1 MSPKSLNINILLTK
15 TPYKQLS
22 PADRL
27 TYVTYSIGL
36 ITGILIYIVNIYLDY
51 QTPKRVAL
59 FVIAAFLIGS
69 QLYFNLKKHF
79 LSSVALIACLG
90 SAMLYLCYNVGLTT
104 SYFMYGYVLLC
115 TIPFMNKRDKHYL
128 RNGIILSVIILIFST
143 LSIILSPQYNAEKLI
158 IEYANQKLLTNSIL
172 SFGLFI
178 TFAFILVI
186 ASSNIILALI
196 RAKTNA
202 EKQKDAKTRVLSNL
216 GHELR
221 TQLSSIHGITQLLLD
236 QNENDE
242 LNNSTFSQYT
252 ETLEVCSKQML
263 FLVDDILDIHK
274 IESGNFNLHN
284 TPENLYNLLNQVTI
298 PFKTKVLDKQL
309 AFEVSIDPILKNNY
323 VSIDASRLTQVLQNL
338 ISNAIKFTD
347 KGFVKF
353 STKIITQSK
362 EHTTLLFSV
371 KDSGIGIS
379 DDNSTKV
386 FDSFQQIR
394 DENTTETG
402 GTGLGLAIS
411 KTIIEKMGSQ
421 IHLNSSPEHGSDFNF
436 TLILKNE
443 STYISNAIKNID
455 NNNIESC
462 VLTGKKILITEDNKI
477 SMLYASKLLAKNGA
491 QILKAYNGKEAVKLT
506 ASNPDISI
514 ILLDL
519 EMPEMNG
526 FNAIQEIKKLN
537 KSVKV
542 IAFTANI
549 PDDILL
555 AKINRFNF
563 DGFLAKPFKN
573 EAMFSVLNQHLE
585 L

>member
-1 MSPKSLNINILLTK
+1 M
-15 TPYKQLS
+15 PYKLLS
-22 PADRL
+22 TADRL
-27 TYVTYSIGL
+27 TYITYSIGL
-36 ITGILIYIVNIYLDY
+36 ITGVLIYIINLYLGY
-51 QTPKRVAL
+51 ETPKKVAV
-59 FVIAAFLIGS
+59 FVIVAFFIGS
-69 QLYFNLKKHF
+69 QLYFNLKMHF
-79 LSSVALIACLG
+79 FSSIAVIACLG

-128 RNGIILSVIILIFST
+128 RNSIILSIIILMFST
-143 LSIILSPQYNAEKLI
+143 LSIIFSPQYNIEQLI
-158 IEYANQKLLTNSIL
+158 IEHANQKLFTNSIL
-172 SFGLFI
+172 SLGLFI

-186 ASSNIILALI
+186 ASSKIIYALVN
-196 RAKTNA
+196 AKENA

-236 QNENDE
+236 QNKNSE
-242 LNNSTFSQYT
+242 LSNTTFSQYT

-284 TPENLYNLLNQVTI
+284 TPENLYKLLNQVII
-298 PFKTKVLDKQL
+298 PFKNKVIDKQL
-309 AFEVSIDPILKNNY
+309 VFEVSIDPILKNNY

-353 STKIITQSK
+353 STKLITQSS
-362 EHTTLLFSV
+362 ESTTLLFSV

-379 DDNSTKV
+379 DDNIAKV

-421 IHLNSSPEHGSDFNF
+421 INLNSSLEYGSDFNF
-436 TLILKNE
+436 TLKLKNE
-443 STYISNAIKNID
+443 SHYNSHTIENIV
-455 NNNIESC
+455 NTKIESC
-462 VLTGKKILITEDNKI
+462 KLKGKKILITEDNKI
-477 SMLYASKLLAKNGA
+477 SMLYASKLLEKNGA
-491 QILKAYNGKEAVKLT
+491 EILKAYNGKEAVSLT
-506 ASNPDISI
+506 TSHTDISI

-526 FNAIQEIKKLN
+526 FTAIKEIKKIN
-537 KSVKV
+537 KSIKV

-549 PDDILL
+549 PDDVLL
-555 AKINRFNF
+555 AKINKYNF

-573 EAMFSVLNQHLE
+573 EDMFSALNQHLE